1 MVKFLYACQKFLT
14 RTGLVPQPT
23 SLPDMNTTT
32 QKFISLKNI
41 YKQKHESDINEIVSI
56 IEGEFG
62 RDGIDRNIIS
72 DYINNLGNL
81 EVVEMRKYAD
91 ELRNPNKEELKHYYI
106 PNQED
111 LYLALRSFL
120 RIQPNVN
127 SLSY

>member
-1 MVKFLYACQKFLT
+1 M
-14 RTGLVPQPT
+14 
-23 SLPDMNTTT
+23 
-32 QKFISLKNI
+32 
-41 YKQKHESDINEIVSI
+41 SI

-127 SLSY
+127 SLPY